1 MCTFKQKKSSFLNA
15 DYKHLDIESHHSETW
30 FFNSGCAFL
39 DVIIK
44 AFGIYFHHVCFSHKI
59 SNKKLLKIFDQ
70 PDKILFRQSSECMS
84 NVPSNFC
91 VVAPLGLAVFGLFHA
106 SESVALG

>member
-1 MCTFKQKKSSFLNA
+1 MLFGLVFQRRILEYT
-15 DYKHLDIESHHSETW
+15 
-30 FFNSGCAFL
+30 
-39 DVIIK
+39 IK
-44 AFGIYFHHVCFSHKI
+44 
-59 SNKKLLKIFDQ
+59 
-70 PDKILFRQSSECMS
+70 RMS